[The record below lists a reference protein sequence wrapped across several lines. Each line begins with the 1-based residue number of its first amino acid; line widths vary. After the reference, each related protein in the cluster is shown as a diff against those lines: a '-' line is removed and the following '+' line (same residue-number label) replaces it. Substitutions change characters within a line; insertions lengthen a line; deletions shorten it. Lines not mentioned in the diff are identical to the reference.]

1 MNKMQENIMEIELG
15 GGDAPQRSIWQQAK
29 PEDWGM
35 LFAAFGSAY
44 GIGLLSMLLLPF
56 LIGTTITGLGIDE
69 AQAGLLGTVEFV
81 GVMAASLVAAPF
93 IGKLPR
99 RNMALV
105 GAAIA
110 ILGNVISSFQT
121 SYEMLI
127 FIRPIVGIGA
137 GLALAAGNATVA
149 NARDPERLAGHMN
162 ILFVVLM
169 LVTMNIFS
177 RLSEL
182 GYQESYMGLAVTMFV
197 MALFI
202 FKLPQR
208 AAQNLQATFEHPH
221 ASRSLLSM
229 AGFFMLVAMFFFAL
243 RDTMAWAFV
252 ERIGGNVGYS
262 VEEIGGLLS
271 LQAVLGLLGPI
282 VASIVGARLGYKI
295 PLITGVLAT
304 GTVTYSILMS
314 GNSMVMYTSAVM
326 GIAITYFFTLSY
338 LTALAAE
345 LDKEGRIV
353 AASGSFLI
361 AGVAVGPA
369 LSGYIIVHGGYA
381 LTGWFMIGIP
391 ILTLMAVLVP
401 IYSLRSK
408 TE

>member
-1 MNKMQENIMEIELG
+1 MDIDVPTGSETKQSL
-15 GGDAPQRSIWQQAK
+15 WQQAK

-35 LFAAFGSAY
+35 LFSAFGSAY

-56 LIGTTITGLGIDE
+56 IIGTTISGLGINE
-69 AQAGLLGTVEFV
+69 AQAGLLGTVEFA
-81 GVMAASLVAAPF
+81 GVMVASLAVAPF

-99 RNMALV
+99 RNLALF
-105 GAAIA
+105 GAALAIA
-110 ILGNVISSFQT
+110 GNILSSFQT
-121 SYEMLI
+121 SYDMLMM
-127 FIRPIVGIGA
+127 IRPLVGLGA

-169 LVTMNIFS
+169 LVTMNVFAH
-177 RLSEL
+177 LSQI
-182 GYQESYMGLAVTMFV
+182 GYQESYMGLAVTMMV

-208 AAQNLQATFEHPH
+208 AAQNLESTFEHPH
-221 ASRSLLSM
+221 NSRGLLSM
-229 AGFFMLVAMFFFAL
+229 VGVFMLLAMFLFAL

-262 VEEIGGLLS
+262 IEEIGGLLS
-271 LQAVLGLLGPI
+271 LQALIGLAGPI

-295 PLITGVLAT
+295 PIVSGVIAT
-304 GTVTYSILMS
+304 GAVTYSILMS
-314 GNSMVMYTSAVM
+314 GDSIVMYTTAVM
-326 GIAITYFFTLSY
+326 GIAITYFFTLAY
-338 LTALAAE
+338 FTALAAE

-369 LSGYIIVHGGYA
+369 LSGYIIVNGGYE

-391 ILTLMAVLVP
+391 ILTLMAVMVP
-401 IYSLRSK
+401 IHLMRSK
-408 TE
+408 SN